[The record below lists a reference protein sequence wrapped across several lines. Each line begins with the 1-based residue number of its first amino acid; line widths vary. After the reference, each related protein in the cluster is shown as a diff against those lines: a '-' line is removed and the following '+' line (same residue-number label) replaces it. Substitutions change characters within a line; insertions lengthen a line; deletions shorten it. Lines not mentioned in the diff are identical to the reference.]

1 MNCARCGLQAFGYRS
16 CPGCGAPF
24 AVTEE
29 VGPLHGPG
37 MPARRWELTAPESYL
52 LRYADFGGDSEWH
65 AFKVGLME
73 LVARRVLRLDAV
85 RMPRRILP
93 GSRTDWLLSDG
104 PRMGPLDEPSLA
116 RVLAVYTRLCER
128 QLDAGVTLGESARQ
142 VEGVGLIRLAR
153 AVTDGGSRPV
163 TYLSGDVAAALQRRG
178 LLSAEGER
186 TPAGEQ
192 AEEELDVWLSLARR
206 AERFQH
212 DGRWL
217 RAYLR
222 GAGASVL
229 LVSAAY
235 PALARFSQI
244 LARGGEPDPPLAAV
258 RPHDGPQAPVPE
270 LFDIL
275 DFAGL
280 DPVLLASDRIDG
292 VVGVIEAIFV
302 ATSDG
307 GRVVL
312 GGAAH
317 GSQ

>member
-1 MNCARCGLQAFGYRS
+1 MTCARCGLQAFSYRS

-73 LVARRVLRLDAV
+73 LVARRVLRLDGAHI
-85 RMPRRILP
+85 PRRILP

-116 RVLAVYTRLCER
+116 RVLAVYTRLRER

-192 AEEELDVWLSLARR
+192 AEEGLDVWLSLARR

-217 RAYLR
+217 RATCAEPAPPCCWSAPPIRRWRGSARYWHAEASPIRRSPPSGRTTGLR
-222 GAGASVL
+222 RQST
-229 LVSAAY
+229 S
-235 PALARFSQI
+235 
-244 LARGGEPDPPLAAV
+244 
-258 RPHDGPQAPVPE
+258 
-270 LFDIL
+270 FDIL

-307 GRVVL
+307 GRVIL